1 MSNHPFTGVFAA
13 LSTALLLTMAAPLSA
28 AAIGGLEYQGAARS
42 TDSGN
47 LLYEEHHY
55 LRTENGQPRERLV
68 LYRCPSGEAFAR
80 KRVQY
85 GEPPYAP
92 SFRMDDARL
101 GYAEGFSRGQA
112 SGEALVQRAAGQP
125 VETDAVSLGESLVV
139 DAGFDEFVRSHW
151 DELQQGKKVGL
162 RFLVPSRLAAYGF
175 KLQKT
180 GEEALYGEP
189 ASTFRL
195 ALSGF
200 FGWFADAIDVSY
212 RNSDRRL
219 MRFVGLSNIRASAE
233 ENLVA
238 DIQFPPAEQ
247 VDSLADEAWE
257 RAGREPMV
265 GCQLGQ

>member
-1 MSNHPFTGVFAA
+1 MNIN
-13 LSTALLLTMAAPLSA
+13 STAICLALLCICSTA
-28 AAIGGLEYQGAARS
+28 AASGIEYRGEARA

-47 LLYEEHHY
+47 LLYAEHHY
-55 LRTENGQPRERLV
+55 LRTEGGRPRERLV
-68 LYRCPSGEAFAR
+68 MYRCPSGEAFAR
-80 KRVQY
+80 KTVSY

-101 GYAEGFSRGQA
+101 GYAEGFSRGKA
-112 SGEALVQRAAGQP
+112 AGEALVQRASNQP
-125 VETDAVSLGESLVV
+125 AETDAISLGESLVV

-151 DELQQGKKVGL
+151 EELQAGKKVSL

-180 GEEALYGEP
+180 GEENLYGES

-195 ALSGF
+195 ALSGL

-219 MRFVGLSNIRASAE
+219 MRFVGLSNIRASAD

-247 VDSLADEAWE
+247 RDALDD
-257 RAGREPMV
+257 GRWQQAEQEPLV
-265 GCQLGQ
+265 ACQLGR

>member
-1 MSNHPFTGVFAA
+1 MNSSK
-13 LSTALLLTMAAPLSA
+13 LSLLSA
-28 AAIGGLEYQGAARS
+28 AMLLLAISAPALAETGQEYRGEARS
-42 TDSGN
+42 TESAS
-47 LLYEEHHY
+47 LLHPEHHS
-55 LRTENGQPRERLV
+55 LRTETGRPSERLV
-68 LYRCPSGEAFAR
+68 VYRCPSGEAFAR
-80 KRVQY
+80 KTVRY

-92 SFRMDDARL
+92 SFRMDDIRF

-112 SGEALVQRAAGQP
+112 SGEALVQRGADQP
-125 VETDAVSLGESLVV
+125 AETDAISLGESLVV

-151 DELQQGKKVGL
+151 DELQAGKKVNL
-162 RFLVPSRLAAYGF
+162 RFLVPSRLTAYGF

-180 GEEALYGEP
+180 GEEDLYGEP

-195 ALSGF
+195 ALSGL

-219 MRFVGLSNIRASAE
+219 MRFVGLSNIRANAN

-247 VDSLADEAWE
+247 QDQLPSERWQQAADEAL
-257 RAGREPMV
+257 V
-265 GCQLGQ
+265 SCQLGE